1 MLDATTFGYLG
12 GLTGAGKAAEL
23 FGSGQLT
30 GDMASGYERGSGIR
44 TRLNEA
50 DYGAL
55 SDYNLAVK
63 RAGYLGEDFE
73 YNADYDDLST
83 NLMYH
88 KDYVPDSDELK
99 SAKQSLRSAGF
110 ADIPLFEPSS
120 WAQAGVQFIRPN
132 QFNAKNLPYSVSGA
146 GAANVGA
153 REENIYDK
161 LRDLYNEWGQYESSG
176 FEGGNKMG
184 GNKSNWGALK
194 SFASGDRPEFSNA
207 INSEYGSNEALK
219 RYLETGEIT
228 SDLNPTYAL
237 QAYDYAVRETAR
249 QQQTKSQ
256 GFFSSLL
263 KGNIGAI
270 VGGTLGFLAGGPAG
284 AAIGAGAG
292 ATAQGIEAGDSFLS
306 IAVSAAGSYFAA
318 GSIANGWT
326 NAFGEMTL
334 EQAQAAG
341 LTGASGVGAAGT
353 GGTLAASQAAGAYA
367 ASNFVGPLQAGILP
381 PAFGTTN
388 TVVNVGKSAQA
399 YANAAKTIASGGSLS
414 GISQTVL
421 SGLANNAKFF
431 DSLNAGQQ
439 AALVSAAT
447 TTGSKVVDAAI
458 KVLDTTGKY
467 TGTVNAGGLAT
478 TAAATADAVTKTIE
492 AKEQEEEAEVR
503 AEEFGESF
511 ETVYEDAYSDDVASE
526 STVGG
531 LGSAMPASSRY
542 GRRFTRRFA

>member
-1 MLDATTFGYLG
+1 MLTAGDFGYLG

-44 TRLNEA
+44 TRLNET

-55 SDYNLAVK
+55 SNYNFAAK

-99 SAKQSLRSAGF
+99 NAKNSLRSAGF

-132 QFNAKNLPYSVSGA
+132 QFNAKNLPYSISGA

-153 REENIYDK
+153 REENVYDK
-161 LRDLYNEWGQYESSG
+161 LRNLYNEWGQYESSG

-249 QQQTKSQ
+249 QQQTKSE
-256 GFFSSLL
+256 GFFSSFL

-270 VGGTLGFLAGGPAG
+270 VGGTLGFLVGGPPG
-284 AAIGAGAG
+284 AALGAGAG
-292 ATAQGIEAGDSFLS
+292 ATAQGIEAGDSFFN
-306 IAVSAAGSYFAA
+306 IALSAAGSYFAA

-326 NAFGEMTL
+326 NAFKEMTV

-353 GGTLAASQAAGAYA
+353 GGTLAASQAALG
-367 ASNFVGPLQAGILP
+367 V
-381 PAFGTTN
+381 GTTN
-388 TVVNVGKSAQA
+388 TVINAGLSAEA
-399 YANAAKTIASGGSLS
+399 YANAANIIRAGGSLT
-414 GISQTVL
+414 GINPTVL
-421 SGLANNAKFF
+421 KGLLNNTAFMN
-431 DSLNAGQQ
+431 SLSQPIFASTNLK
-439 AALVSAAT
+439 AAELLTEAAT

-458 KVLDTTGKY
+458 QVLDTTGKY
-467 TGTVNAGGLAT
+467 TGTVNAEGLAT
-478 TAAATADAVTKTIE
+478 TGAATADAVTKTIE
-492 AKEQEEEAEVR
+492 AKEQAEEAEVR

-526 STVGG
+526 GTVGG

-542 GRRFTRRFA
+542 GRRFTRRFV

>member
-1 MLDATTFGYLG
+1 MLDAATFGYLG

-55 SDYNLAVK
+55 SDYNFAIK
-63 RAGYLGEDFE
+63 RAGYLGEDYE
-73 YNADYDDLST
+73 VNPDYENLAT
-83 NLMYH
+83 NLIYH

-153 REENIYDK
+153 REENVYDK
-161 LRDLYNEWGQYESSG
+161 LRNLYNEWGQYESSG

-249 QQQTKSQ
+249 QQQTKSE
-256 GFFSSLL
+256 GFFSSFL

-270 VGGTLGFLAGGPAG
+270 VGGTLGFMAGGPAG

-326 NAFGEMTL
+326 NAFREMTV

-353 GGTLAASQAAGAYA
+353 GGTLAASQAALG
-367 ASNFVGPLQAGILP
+367 V
-381 PAFGTTN
+381 GTTN
-388 TVVNVGKSAQA
+388 TVINAGLSAEA
-399 YANAAKTIASGGSLS
+399 YANAANIIRAGGSLT
-414 GISQTVL
+414 GINPTVL
-421 SGLANNAKFF
+421 KGLLNNTAFMN
-431 DSLNAGQQ
+431 SLSQPIFASTNLK
-439 AALVSAAT
+439 AAELLTEAAT

-458 KVLDTTGKY
+458 QVLDTTGKY
-467 TGTVNAGGLAT
+467 TGTVNAEGLAT
-478 TAAATADAVTKTIE
+478 TGAATADAVTKTIE
-492 AKEQEEEAEVR
+492 AKEQAEEAEVR

-526 STVGG
+526 GTVGG

>member
-1 MLDATTFGYLG
+1 MLDAATFGYLG
-12 GLTGAGKAAEL
+12 GLTGTGKATEL

-55 SDYNLAVK
+55 SDYNFAVK
-63 RAGYLGEDFE
+63 RAGYLGEDYE
-73 YNADYDDLST
+73 VNPDYENLST
-83 NLMYH
+83 NLIYH

-153 REENIYDK
+153 REENVYDK
-161 LRDLYNEWGQYESSG
+161 LRNLYNEWGQYESSG

-256 GFFSSLL
+256 GFFSSIL

-284 AAIGAGAG
+284 AALGAGAG
-292 ATAQGIEAGDSFLS
+292 ATAQGI
-306 IAVSAAGSYFAA
+306 
-318 GSIANGWT
+318 
-326 NAFGEMTL
+326 
-334 EQAQAAG
+334 
-341 LTGASGVGAAGT
+341 
-353 GGTLAASQAAGAYA
+353 
-367 ASNFVGPLQAGILP
+367 
-381 PAFGTTN
+381 
-388 TVVNVGKSAQA
+388 
-399 YANAAKTIASGGSLS
+399 
-414 GISQTVL
+414 
-421 SGLANNAKFF
+421 
-431 DSLNAGQQ
+431 
-439 AALVSAAT
+439 
-447 TTGSKVVDAAI
+447 
-458 KVLDTTGKY
+458 
-467 TGTVNAGGLAT
+467 
-478 TAAATADAVTKTIE
+478 
-492 AKEQEEEAEVR
+492 
-503 AEEFGESF
+503 
-511 ETVYEDAYSDDVASE
+511 
-526 STVGG
+526 
-531 LGSAMPASSRY
+531 
-542 GRRFTRRFA
+542 

>member
-1 MLDATTFGYLG
+1 MLTAGDFGYLG

-55 SDYNLAVK
+55 SDYNFAIK
-63 RAGYLGEDFE
+63 RAGYLGEDYE
-73 YNADYDDLST
+73 VNPDYENLAT
-83 NLMYH
+83 NLIYH

-153 REENIYDK
+153 REENVYDK
-161 LRDLYNEWGQYESSG
+161 LRNLYNEWGQYESSG

-249 QQQTKSQ
+249 QQQTKSE
-256 GFFSSLL
+256 GFFKSFI
-263 KGNIGAI
+263 GPVVGAI
-270 VGGTLGFLAGGPAG
+270 AGSILGGPVGAGWG
-284 AAIGAGAG
+284 AAAGAG
-292 ATAQGIEAGDSFLS
+292 IQGSVEGNSPLSVLTSMAT
-306 IAVSAAGSYFAA
+306 SYFAA
-318 GSIANGWT
+318 SSIATGFQ
-326 NAFGEMTL
+326 NAANALTTQTVNTAVDAAGKVGLGGVVQGAYNAVASPVLGMAG
-334 EQAQAAG
+334 AQYAG
-341 LTGASGVGAAGT
+341 LTGNAATALTTGV
-353 GGTLAASQAAGAYA
+353 SAGAYA
-367 ASNFVGPLQAGILP
+367 SAANAILSGNSL
-381 PAFGTTN
+381 AN
-388 TVVNVGKSAQA
+388 YSTVVLNGLRNNVTFMKGLNYSQVANL
-399 YANAAKTIASGGSLS
+399 ANAAGASTL
-414 GISQTVL
+414 L
-421 SGLANNAKFF
+421 
-431 DSLNAGQQ
+431 
-439 AALVSAAT
+439 
-447 TTGSKVVDAAI
+447 DAAN
-458 KVLDTTGKY
+458 KVLGTVADY
-467 TGTVNAGGLAT
+467 TGTNTTGLIT
-478 TAAATADAVTKTIE
+478 GTGETANVAIETIE
-492 AKEQEEEAEVR
+492 AKEQAEEAEVR

-526 STVGG
+526 GTVGG

-542 GRRFTRRFA
+542 GRRFTRRFV